1 MPNRRFLMIAGTLL
15 LSVMGATVWLV
26 PAVHGQTP
34 PGPICATALDAALD
48 AATAVQE
55 AVPAMQGALDLL
67 GGYRSEIGVSI
78 SDLPGADLRAGQS
91 GAKVEEV
98 RAGSPAAKAGLQA
111 GDVVTSFDGERVRGA
126 RHFTRLVQET
136 PAGRAVRLQ
145 AQRGPQTVDL
155 TVTPDVPH
163 TALSGRRPWPM
174 PEPGVPD
181 FEVDVPPNLR
191 GVLPFERDE
200 FGARAMV
207 RPGRL
212 GASVQELNPELAGYF
227 GVKAGVLVTSVAA
240 DSAASRAGLRAGDV
254 ITAVDGAPVS
264 DPARLRRRLWR
275 DQDARETTLDIVRDK
290 KAMSVTVT
298 FDEPKGS
305 PAPAPVKRRA

>member
-34 PGPICATALDAALD
+34 PGPIRATALYAALD

-67 GGYRSEIGVSI
+67 G
-78 SDLPGADLRAGQS
+78 
-91 GAKVEEV
+91 
-98 RAGSPAAKAGLQA
+98 
-111 GDVVTSFDGERVRGA
+111 
-126 RHFTRLVQET
+126 
-136 PAGRAVRLQ
+136 
-145 AQRGPQTVDL
+145 
-155 TVTPDVPH
+155 
-163 TALSGRRPWPM
+163 
-174 PEPGVPD
+174 
-181 FEVDVPPNLR
+181 
-191 GVLPFERDE
+191 
-200 FGARAMV
+200 
-207 RPGRL
+207 
-212 GASVQELNPELAGYF
+212 GYF

-305 PAPAPVKRRA
+305 PAPVPVKRRA